1 MSERQQAKRIVDEL
15 LNYFFLHQID
25 EVKIAL
31 DFAEEGLYVEMQGK
45 TSQVPT
51 DLEQFATILNTPR
64 DLTLEDYSEQL
75 IGSEHHDRED
85 YHLLG
90 TLIDDVEIMYDRP
103 VLDIKVFRRFDFS

>member
-1 MSERQQAKRIVDEL
+1 MSERQQAKKIVDEL
-15 LNYFFLHQID
+15 LNYFFFHKID

-31 DFAEEGLYVEMQGK
+31 DFAEDGLYIEMQGK
-45 TSQVPT
+45 VAMVPG
-51 DLEQFATILNTPR
+51 DLEQFATALNSPR
-64 DLTLEDYSEQL
+64 DLTMEDYSEHL

-103 VLDIKVFRRFDFS
+103 LLDIKVFRKIDFD